1 MLNHVINYMVVLGVE
16 AMSIG
21 LATVEPLSIC
31 LSCTYSLLEV
41 EKHKTTSMHATLLQS
56 MMPS

>member
-1 MLNHVINYMVVLGVE
+1 MVVLGVE